1 MQLTRSTTAPETKP
15 DRRASLLRSWAVWAA
30 ALGWLAVCALVLA
43 VAGDRLPF
51 DWPAGTGQKTADHL
65 LEANIGLVEVLLLMA
80 LVCLLTR
87 WRTRPDLAARAP
99 ARAQALRE
107 TLLLLAYGAAGLT
120 LGYVLARALGWHPF
134 GFHLAGTLYGTH
146 EHVTAAEAVTWAL
159 YNLVVYALVPLL
171 YFRRPYTTE
180 QLCLR
185 SADRRADAVL
195 IAVVLVVESVV
206 QFLVLQPELLDL
218 GGRQLFLG
226 LPLAFT
232 LYLAGAVLPAMIFIY
247 AILLPRILKL
257 TGSTAATVVLGG
269 LTYTAFHL
277 WDAWTRFGSP
287 EDAVLSVAFL
297 LLTYFAPGMMKS
309 VLTLRTGNAWVH
321 VWAYHALAPH
331 TLADTP
337 HVVHIFRV

>member
-1 MQLTRSTTAPETKP
+1 MQLTRSTTAPEAAP
-15 DRRASLLRSWAVWAA
+15 AQRSLLRSPAVWAA
-30 ALGWLAVCALVLA
+30 AVGWAAACTLVLT

-51 DWPAGTGQKTADHL
+51 EWASSTGRRTADHL
-65 LEANIGLVEVLLLMA
+65 LEANAGLAEVLLLMA

-87 WRTRPDLAARAP
+87 RRSRPDVAARAP
-99 ARAQALRE
+99 ERALALRE
-107 TLLLLAYGAAGLT
+107 TLLLLTYGAAGLT
-120 LGYVLARALGWHPF
+120 LGYVLARTLGWHPF

-159 YNLVVYALVPLL
+159 YNLVVYAVVPLL
-171 YFRRPYTTE
+171 YFRRRYTTE

-185 SADRRADAVL
+185 SADRRADTLLIGIVL
-195 IAVVLVVESVV
+195 LIESVV
-206 QFLVLQPELLDL
+206 QFLVLKPELVDLD
-218 GGRQLFLG
+218 GRQLLLG
-226 LPLAFT
+226 LPLTFT

-247 AILLPRILKL
+247 AILLPRVLKL
-257 TGSTAATVVLGG
+257 TSSTATTVILGG
-269 LTYTAFHL
+269 VAYTVFHL
-277 WDAWTRFGSP
+277 WDAWARFDSAK
-287 EDAVLSVAFL
+287 ESLLSGAFL

-337 HVVHIFRV
+337 HTVHIFRP